1 MRFLRRQRCGGERRG
16 NEQQRQPHDTSSVTV
31 LSVRESGPTMMSN
44 APGSTPPFLSMFHS
58 ESERGVSVKLIASF
72 SPGAIVPRRK
82 PFHSFICCLHTV
94 TFSQIDRNIGAA
106 GQ

>member
-44 APGSTPPFLSMFHS
+44 APGSTTRFMRS
-58 ESERGVSVKLIASF
+58 EEHTSELQSLMRIPYPVF
-72 SPGAIVPRRK
+72 SWKKKKHIK
-82 PFHSFICCLHTV
+82 PKSYSYDKVLHNTYYHNH
-94 TFSQIDRNIGAA
+94 I
-106 GQ
+106 